1 MRRREETESGCPGG
15 DRHPRSRRAATGR
28 APDSV
33 FSVTPTA
40 RKRNRTIREGWR
52 VAAGRDHFFP
62 DTACRKVFQRGSVTR
77 RSHQRTEVQ
86 DEERDLTG
94 EGRLLMLLEIATTA
108 APRSGRDDGAP
119 YGLRELSARAPP
131 RSSRGRSLV
140 RSPRR
145 GRVCRV
151 PTPGGRL
158 FEGGPARSRS
168 LLSGPGR

>member
-1 MRRREETESGCPGG
+1 M
-15 DRHPRSRRAATGR
+15 
-28 APDSV
+28 
-33 FSVTPTA
+33 
-40 RKRNRTIREGWR
+40 
-52 VAAGRDHFFP
+52 
-62 DTACRKVFQRGSVTR
+62 
-77 RSHQRTEVQ
+77 
-86 DEERDLTG
+86 

-158 FEGGPARSRS
+158 FEGGPARSTL
-168 LLSGPGR
+168 LLSGPRRRSEFRAVEEKSGRRRTRGPSREEPAGQLGGLRLASGPAGSTDHR